1 MDLAQIGF
9 GVDTSDLAA
18 ATTEL
23 QKLVPAS
30 KAAESAA
37 ENVSAALNKVN
48 KAATGA
54 TTATGGTTKV
64 MQAAAGATTATTNAT
79 KSAAAAND
87 NLSKSHAGLSTQAM
101 AAQHSIRSMVEQL
114 AMGVPPSQV
123 LTTQLNHLAFA
134 ATGPGGLKQAF
145 SEAFASL
152 TKLFS
157 GVALFAAGGVAIV
170 ASLGAIAA
178 AAIKS
183 ALALDDVRT
192 ATDLTLK
199 QASGLQSMAAIKGI
213 GKEEFAA
220 GIQAFAKF
228 ADEAQ
233 HNMGSLNGLMIA
245 SGKSAKDMVGYYAN
259 VADIVSQTNSNVQKR
274 NILEAAGL
282 PTTAQWLKLMNQGGD
297 AIRNAAQ
304 GTDNFNEQANEKLI
318 ANARKFDEMWNS
330 AITNF
335 KNNFINATVGM
346 TGAMETFYDKVAKKA
361 ASFGSSSFW
370 KRFLPS
376 NHAEIAKAMG
386 IEQISDSFKERFG
399 SFQQPA
405 NAAQLA
411 TGLQKRSGA
420 ANGDQQTQAQ
430 LLAANQLSQQ
440 RISILGDMATVEQQ
454 AKQKQLELT
463 AAGLQGVG
471 VSRDM
476 AAAILNNTRA
486 MAEMSRVQQQATA
499 GVYDANAARKAA
511 ADTLQSWI
519 DKGLIDKNNV
529 EQMAAGQ
536 QALANQL
543 RQTSDAAAI
552 AGAKFQS
559 LKQIELDG
567 SNFAKLLDTSVSGA
581 LNSLVSPIQD
591 VMNGVTSLS
600 AGFKNAGVVILKAIQ
615 EMIIKMLVLAP
626 IAKGLQSIFGGFGGI
641 GSLFGLPS
649 VTKNAAGGVY
659 NSPSLSAY
667 SGQIISQPTMFRFA
681 TGAGLMGEAGPEG
694 ILPLKRGPSGALGV
708 QMFGQQA
715 SNDNRSSGDQ
725 YTFAPVYQVNEGVTK
740 GDLAKVQKR
749 VDEDQRNFTSRVA
762 QANRQLNKRNYR

>member
-1 MDLAQIGF
+1 MDIAQLGMA
-9 GVDTSDLAA
+9 VDTSDLAA
-18 ATTEL
+18 ATTDL

-37 ENVSAALNKVN
+37 DNVSVALNKVN

-54 TTATGGTTKV
+54 TAATGGTTKV
-64 MQAAAGATTATTNAT
+64 MQAATGATNATTNAT

-87 NLSKSHAGLSTQAM
+87 NLAKSHAGLSTQAM

-157 GVALFAAGGVAIV
+157 GAALFAAGGVAIA

-192 ATDLTLK
+192 ATDLTLR
-199 QASGLQSMAAIKGI
+199 QASGLQSATTIKGI
-213 GKEEFAA
+213 SKDDFAA
-220 GIQAFAKF
+220 GISGFAQSVS
-228 ADEAQ
+228 EAQ

-245 SGKSAKDMVGYYAN
+245 SGKSAKDLTGYLAN
-259 VADIVSQTNSNVQKR
+259 VADIVAQTNSNVQKR

-282 PTTAQWLKLMNQGGD
+282 PTTAQWVRYMSQGGQAVRD
-297 AIRNAAQ
+297 AAA
-304 GTDNFNEQANEKLI
+304 GMDNFNEQANEKLI
-318 ANARKFDEMWNS
+318 ANARKFDDMWKS

-335 KNNFINATVGM
+335 KNNFVNAIVGM
-346 TGAMETFYDKVAKKA
+346 TAAMESFYDKVANKA
-361 ASFGSSSFW
+361 ASFGNSSFW
-370 KRFLPS
+370 KLFLPS

-411 TGLQKRSGA
+411 AGLQSRSGA

-430 LLAANQLSQQ
+430 LLAANQLAQQ
-440 RISILGDMATVEQQ
+440 RVSILGDMATVQDQ
-454 AKQKQLELT
+454 VKQKQLELT

-471 VSRDM
+471 VSKDM
-476 AAAILNNTRA
+476 AGAILNNTRA

-499 GVYDANAARKAA
+499 GIFDMSAARKAA

-543 RQTSDAAAI
+543 KQTSDAAAI

-559 LKQIELDG
+559 LR
-567 SNFAKLLDTSVSGA
+567 
-581 LNSLVSPIQD
+581 LNWT
-591 VMNGVTSLS
+591 GR
-600 AGFKNAGVVILKAIQ
+600 
-615 EMIIKMLVLAP
+615 
-626 IAKGLQSIFGGFGGI
+626 
-641 GSLFGLPS
+641 
-649 VTKNAAGGVY
+649 
-659 NSPSLSAY
+659 
-667 SGQIISQPTMFRFA
+667 ISQNYSTR
-681 TGAGLMGEAGPEG
+681 
-694 ILPLKRGPSGALGV
+694 PLVVR
-708 QMFGQQA
+708 
-715 SNDNRSSGDQ
+715 
-725 YTFAPVYQVNEGVTK
+725 
-740 GDLAKVQKR
+740 
-749 VDEDQRNFTSRVA
+749 
-762 QANRQLNKRNYR
+762 